1 MRVWTAVNPLLF
13 IVLLLPGLWR
23 PIMCYNFY
31 YKLFVYVVWM
41 VCESMRYAG
50 GECMAL
56 HNAREFE
63 VREERWVMLMKE
75 TAIDVEYLPILRYK
89 NNNITN
95 NCNNTQLL
103 YKILLVKWIIQWD
116 WECRWIIQRARSAS
130 WIIQLTFE
138 VELDNSFHQQNH
150 IIIVLCFFL
159 SLNIYLRRNSEDSK
173 EPTLLSLLYLGKP
186 KWL

>member
-1 MRVWTAVNPLLF
+1 
-13 IVLLLPGLWR
+13 
-23 PIMCYNFY
+23 
-31 YKLFVYVVWM
+31 M

-95 NCNNTQLL
+95 NCNKHN
-103 YKILLVKWIIQWD
+103 YV
-116 WECRWIIQRARSAS
+116 
-130 WIIQLTFE
+130 
-138 VELDNSFHQQNH
+138 
-150 IIIVLCFFL
+150 
-159 SLNIYLRRNSEDSK
+159 SK
-173 EPTLLSLLYLGKP
+173 
-186 KWL
+186 